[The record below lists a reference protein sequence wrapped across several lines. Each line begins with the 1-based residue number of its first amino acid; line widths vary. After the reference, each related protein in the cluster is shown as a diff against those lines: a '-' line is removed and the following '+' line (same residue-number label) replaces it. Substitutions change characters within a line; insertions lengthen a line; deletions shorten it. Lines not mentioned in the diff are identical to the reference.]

1 MTTAAELVREISA
14 VTATLETGFSSTPP
28 LVRVCRMPPTT
39 RRRARL
45 MVDSLV
51 DPVCRRQAVPGW
63 LFSDPVD
70 SSDAEGVGTP
80 RS

>member
-1 MTTAAELVREISA
+1 MTTAAELVRGISA
-14 VTATLETGFSSTPP
+14 VRA
-28 LVRVCRMPPTT
+28 T